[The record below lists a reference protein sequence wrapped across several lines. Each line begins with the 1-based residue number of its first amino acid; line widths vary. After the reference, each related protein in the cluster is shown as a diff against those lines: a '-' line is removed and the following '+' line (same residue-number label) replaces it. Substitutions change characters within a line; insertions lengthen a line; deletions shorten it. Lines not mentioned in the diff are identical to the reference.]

1 VTDIVLVQVLLLI
14 EGRAHAYL
22 FASPGCKKW
31 DTCAPEAVLHA
42 IGGRLTD
49 VHGNMYTYEPTVKR
63 VNSAGTLATAVAS
76 DHQWYLGKIGE
87 DIRQSLPA

>member
-1 VTDIVLVQVLLLI
+1 MLFCVQVLLLI

-42 IGGRLTD
+42 VGGRLTD
-49 VHGNMYTYEPTVKR
+49 VFGNDYTYESTVQHR
-63 VNSAGTLATAVAS
+63 NAGGTLGTAIAS
-76 DHQWYLGKIGE
+76 EHAWYLAKM
-87 DIRQSLPA
+87 DVDVKKALPL